1 MSASAKWWRRARTCK
16 LPDAKRGGWQRRG
29 DERVQQGIAETVE
42 WVARVHGLPWELTMT
57 TWSSRARRDAPL
69 GFSRILV
76 GVQRAGHLGQAH
88 AEFRHQH
95 KTLVAAYDF
104 Y

>member
-1 MSASAKWWRRARTCK
+1 MVAPRGRARAAGHSG
-16 LPDAKRGGWQRRG
+16 DRGMGG
-29 DERVQQGIAETVE
+29 AG
-42 WVARVHGLPWELTMT
+42 ARLAGELTMT

-95 KTLVAAYDF
+95 KTLVAAYDL